1 MFASP
6 PCCRARI
13 ETTQQRG
20 ITGATSGRPTERHE
34 DTEDNRRGRPLNKTT
49 GIASTISEQR
59 SVLAPLLPGHLPVN
73 CRLKIVPHLAGF
85 LESAKT
91 LTFCRKGFNSSAS

>member
-49 GIASTISEQR
+49 GIASSISEQR
-59 SVLAPLLPGHLPVN
+59 SVLAPLLPRSFAGQLSFENRAPFGRLL
-73 CRLKIVPHLAGF
+73 CRRFGF
-85 LESAKT
+85 CKNIHFMPE
-91 LTFCRKGFNSSAS
+91 